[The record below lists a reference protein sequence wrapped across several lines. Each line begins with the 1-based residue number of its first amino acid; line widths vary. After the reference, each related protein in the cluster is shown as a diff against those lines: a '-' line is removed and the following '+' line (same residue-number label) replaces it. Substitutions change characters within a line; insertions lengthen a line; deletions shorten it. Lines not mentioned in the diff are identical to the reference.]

1 MSNLRSWETIR
12 DIRVEFFEKMQSKP
26 LKFHNTVR
34 SGDLMALA
42 TNDMNQLGNMVNPG
56 IRLMAEAFLGLI
68 AVIAF
73 TLSLNTRFT
82 LYLSPFFIIYLI
94 TVRNYN
100 KKMEPISQTFMYK
113 WSLISRS
120 AQDSITGV
128 RVIRACVV
136 VAW

>member
-1 MSNLRSWETIR
+1 
-12 DIRVEFFEKMQSKP
+12 MQSKP

-42 TNDMNQLGNMVNPG
+42 TNDMNQLGNMVNLG
-56 IRLMAEAFLGLI
+56 IRLMTEAFLGLI

-73 TLSLNTRFT
+73 TLSLNARFT